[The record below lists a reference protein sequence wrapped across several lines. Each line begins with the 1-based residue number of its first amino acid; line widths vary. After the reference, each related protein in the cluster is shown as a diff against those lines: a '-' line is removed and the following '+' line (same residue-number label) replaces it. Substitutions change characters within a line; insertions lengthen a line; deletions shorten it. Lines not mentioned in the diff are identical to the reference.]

1 MNILYQKLFYYK
13 FSYINIT
20 FVLILFMN
28 IYIMFL
34 LTLFNFYYTF
44 CTGKIG
50 AHYVFKFENSRF
62 FIAVNGVWWLEHLPH
77 RSQNHFV
84 THCLVNGVNESQN
97 MSAMIHLT
105 EFTRL
110 LLSIQQDR
118 NGIICHSLQSL
129 FKMYVAKQ
137 FLKSCRCSS

>member
-1 MNILYQKLFYYK
+1 
-13 FSYINIT
+13 
-20 FVLILFMN
+20 
-28 IYIMFL
+28 MFL

-44 CTGKIG
+44 CTGKI
-50 AHYVFKFENSRF
+50 FENSWF

-110 LLSIQQDR
+110 LLSI
-118 NGIICHSLQSL
+118 
-129 FKMYVAKQ
+129 
-137 FLKSCRCSS
+137 